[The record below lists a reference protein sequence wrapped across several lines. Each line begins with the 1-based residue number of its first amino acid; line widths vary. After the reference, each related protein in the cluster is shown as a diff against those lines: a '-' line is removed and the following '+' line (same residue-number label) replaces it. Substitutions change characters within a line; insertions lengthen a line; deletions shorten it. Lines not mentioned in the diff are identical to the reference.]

1 MKSNNILLYFRNKGE
16 NEYINLMT
24 SQNII
29 QENVLFPS
37 EYIYI
42 GNELED
48 NLEITELHDDSI
60 YIFTNSTVQKTFEC
74 KNFLKEFSE
83 YGKNF
88 YKICKSNMNFLNIY
102 SSIDFLMESIDRTD
116 KTLLLNEFKKYCKCT
131 HIPVYPKEI
140 NFKNNCDGEIKLY
153 ELEFD
158 TIKTIIFQ
166 HILIY
171 ILFTLKNNYLYFFNE
186 ITLSKVENELGIENP
201 IFDTYSLFEESE
213 LSQIKNRLSETN
225 EFISLLHITLSN
237 FTLEYIYKANKKKIK
252 NIFLENALVVFN
264 KFDDKFH
271 SETRTYFSIVKHQI
285 ITQKVYSNLL
295 DICWYLLIEEYKNF
309 DITIGYCT
317 SCGKTIAQ
325 NTDSHICHK
334 CRNKQKISPSKK
346 TQEDKKD
353 LINNIIFLLEN
364 NEDLRE
370 NSQILEKAITYKSL
384 LQKGNSKKL
393 EQTSKIELENFL
405 NDIRNYSK

>member
-16 NEYINLMT
+16 KEYINLMT

-42 GNELED
+42 GHELEED
-48 NLEITELHDDSI
+48 LEISDPHDDSI
-60 YIFTNSTVQKTFEC
+60 YILANSTVQKTFEC
-74 KNFLKEFSE
+74 KNILKEFSQ
-83 YGKNF
+83 YGKKF
-88 YKICKSNMNFLNIY
+88 YKICKSNMNFLTIY
-102 SSIDFLMESIDRTD
+102 SSIDFLMESIDKTD
-116 KTLLLNEFKKYCKCT
+116 KTLLLNEFKKYCKST
-131 HIPVYPKEI
+131 HIPIYPKEL
-140 NFKNNCDGEIKLY
+140 NFKNNCDGEKKLY

-158 TIKTIIFQ
+158 TIKTLIFQ

-186 ITLSKVENELGIENP
+186 TTLSKIANELSIDNSNSSRNS
-201 IFDTYSLFEESE
+201 FFEESE
-213 LSQIKNRLSETN
+213 LSKAQTKLKETN
-225 EFISLLHITLSN
+225 EFKSLLNMYIPN
-237 FTLEYIYKANKKKIK
+237 FSFEYVYKAKKEEIK
-252 NIFLENALVVFN
+252 NTFLENALVIFN

-271 SETRTYFSIVKHQI
+271 NETRTYFSIVNHQI

-309 DITIGYCT
+309 DISIGYCT
-317 SCGKTIAQ
+317 SCGKSIAI

-334 CRNKQKISPSKK
+334 CLRKQKISPSKK
-346 TQEDKKD
+346 TQADKKN
-353 LINNIIFLLEN
+353 LINNIVYLLEN
-364 NEDLRE
+364 NEDLRK
-370 NSQILEKAITYKSL
+370 NSQVLEKANTYKSL

-393 EQTSKIELENFL
+393 EQTSKIEREKFL
-405 NDIRNYSK
+405 NNIRDYIK